1 MYGLDEMNMTK
12 GMHLGHINIRSI
24 TNKWDVFK
32 TQFLSTNLHIL
43 TISETWL
50 NEKLPSEFYKLTN
63 NYTFLRNDRNWSDEG
78 HLNIKKGGGVAL
90 YVKNS
95 LNYSDVDFIH
105 LNTNNKNI
113 ESQWVSIKQPNSR
126 TILIGNVYRP
136 PQGNIETFIQVLEDI
151 LTSMDLSKIEL
162 FIMGDLNID
171 ILEKKNPNTKKL
183 LELIKTFGLRQLI
196 KTPTRYSK
204 DKNSCITV
212 ILVGQMTIQNQ
223 LLLYCIIA

>member
-1 MYGLDEMNMTK
+1 M
-12 GMHLGHINIRSI
+12 
-24 TNKWDVFK
+24 
-32 TQFLSTNLHIL
+32 
-43 TISETWL
+43 
-50 NEKLPSEFYKLTN
+50 
-63 NYTFLRNDRNWSDEG
+63 
-78 HLNIKKGGGVAL
+78 AL

-171 ILEKKNPNTKKL
+171 ILEKKNPNKKKL